1 MRIAQET
8 TWRIE
13 KEWLRRSRNT
23 QSLPSF
29 LERRFE
35 LYIPVQASSQTR
47 QRQQE
52 QFILEK

>member
-13 KEWLRRSRNT
+13 KEWLRRCRNA
-23 QSLPSF
+23 QYRPSF
-29 LERRFE
+29 LEHRFV
-35 LYIPVQASSQTR
+35 LYIPVQASTQTR
-47 QRQQE
+47 QRRHE